1 MSAPLTVTHLART
14 CRLSRGTLLYYESIG
29 LLPRP
34 RRTRAN
40 YRAYSAA
47 EVERLRQICVYRDAG
62 VPLRDIRA
70 LLDGPRGE
78 AGAVLRRR
86 LLELGG
92 QVERLREQQRA
103 IARLLQSANQLR
115 SQAMVSKEKWVEIMK
130 AAGFSQ
136 DDMHRWHAEY
146 EKSAPSE
153 HQEFLEF
160 LHIPAKET
168 AEIRE
173 RSRGYRAAER

>member
-62 VPLRDIRA
+62 VPLRDT
-70 LLDGPRGE
+70 PE
-78 AGAVLRRR
+78 SAG
-86 LLELGG
+86 
-92 QVERLREQQRA
+92 
-103 IARLLQSANQLR
+103 
-115 SQAMVSKEKWVEIMK
+115 
-130 AAGFSQ
+130 
-136 DDMHRWHAEY
+136 
-146 EKSAPSE
+146 
-153 HQEFLEF
+153 
-160 LHIPAKET
+160 
-168 AEIRE
+168 
-173 RSRGYRAAER
+173 